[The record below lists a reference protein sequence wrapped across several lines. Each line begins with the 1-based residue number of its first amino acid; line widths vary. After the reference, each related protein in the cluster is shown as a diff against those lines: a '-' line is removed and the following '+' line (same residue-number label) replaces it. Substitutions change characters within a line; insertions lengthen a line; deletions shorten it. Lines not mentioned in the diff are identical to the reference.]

1 MSKFVLK
8 KREEIRKEFQ
18 WDLESIFATIEAWK
32 TEFSEVS
39 DKMKSL
45 SQYRGR
51 LMESSKTLLSAIEEM
66 LSIEERLER
75 LQVYASHRHDE
86 NTANPEYQELKE
98 KILSLYTKYGTLIA
112 YMEPEILAA
121 DTALVY
127 EYIESDNGLKPYRQY
142 LDDIL
147 RKKEHT
153 LSNEEEEVLS
163 QISDINRN
171 ASKIYTMFLNAD
183 MKHPTIKDENG
194 QDVQLTAGNFIPM
207 LESSDRR
214 VRKDAFEAYYST
226 YRSFKNTL
234 ATAFAG
240 EVKKNVTIASVRKFS
255 SAREASLFRNNIPEA
270 VYDRL
275 IDSVHANMD
284 KMYRYMSLR
293 KKLLGLDE
301 MHMYDLATPMIAG
314 VKKSVPYEEAV
325 ETILA
330 ALQPMGEEYVS
341 ILKRGFE
348 ERWVDRYENEG
359 KRSGAYSGGAY
370 GTKPFVLMNYHD
382 DLDGMFTL
390 AHEMGH
396 SMHSYFAR
404 RNQPYAYSGYSIFLA
419 EVASTCNETLL
430 MNYLLE
436 KEQDIP
442 TKKYLLN
449 KYLDTFKSTL
459 YRQTMFAE
467 FEHIM
472 HRQVENGGALT
483 ADFLC
488 DEYEKLT
495 RLYFGDEVVI
505 DPEIAYEWSR
515 VPHFFYNFYV
525 FQYATGISAATAFA
539 KKILTE
545 GTPAVEKYMGFLKSG
560 SSAYSIETLQRA
572 GVDMLTSDPVDSALS
587 LFGETMDQLEKLL

>member
-1 MSKFVLK
+1 MSKFVFK
-8 KREEIRKEFQ
+8 KRDDMPQEFQ
-18 WDLESIFATIEAWK
+18 WDLESIFPTVEDWK
-32 TEFSEVS
+32 HEYSEVS
-39 DKMKSL
+39 ERMTESL
-45 SQYRGR
+45 RYKGHLS
-51 LMESSKTLLSAIEEM
+51 ESAKTLLSALEEM
-66 LSIEERLER
+66 CRMEERLDR

-86 NTANPEYQELKE
+86 NTADPQFQELKE
-98 KILSLYTKYGTLIA
+98 KILSLYTEYGTLTS
-112 YMEPEILAA
+112 YMEPEILK
-121 DTALVY
+121 
-127 EYIESDNGLKPYRQY
+127 SDAGRVETFLETEEGLKPYRHY
-142 LDDIL
+142 LDNIL
-147 RKKEHT
+147 RKKDHT
-153 LSNEEEEVLS
+153 LSNEEEEILS
-163 QISDINRN
+163 QMSDVNRN
-171 ASKIYTMFLNAD
+171 ASKIYAMFLNAD
-183 MKHPTIKDENG
+183 MKHPTIRDENG
-194 QDVQLTAGNFIPM
+194 NDVRLTSGNFNPM
-207 LESSDRR
+207 LESADRR
-214 VRKDAFEAYYST
+214 VRKDTFEAYYST
-226 YRSFKNTL
+226 FRSYKNTL
-234 ATAFAG
+234 ATALAG
-240 EVKKNVTIASVRKFS
+240 EVKKNVTMAKVRKFT
-255 SAREASLFRNNIPEA
+255 SARAASLFRNNIPEA

-275 IDSVHANMD
+275 IESVHSNLD

-293 KKLLGLDE
+293 KKVLGLDE

-314 VKKSVPYEEAV
+314 VKKAIPYEEAV

-341 ILKRGFE
+341 ILKRGFA

-382 DLDGMFTL
+382 TLDSMFTL

-404 RNQPYAYSGYSIFLA
+404 ENQSYAYSGYSIFLA

-436 KEQDIP
+436 KEKDVP

-467 FEHIM
+467 FEHII

-483 ADFLC
+483 AEFLC
-488 DEYEKLT
+488 EEYEKLT
-495 RLYFGDEVVI
+495 RLYFGEEVVV
-505 DPEIAYEWSR
+505 DPEIAFEWSR
-515 VPHFFYNFYV
+515 IPHFYYNFYV

-539 KKILTE
+539 KKILAE
-545 GTPAVEKYMGFLKSG
+545 GAPAVEKYLGFLKSG
-560 SSAYSIETLQRA
+560 SSEYSIETLQRA
-572 GVDMLTSDPVDSALS
+572 GVDMLTSEPVDSALS